1 MRCNLIAWMA
11 LAWFVAVVPAPAA
24 NAFVLV
30 VDAGHGGKD
39 VGAPGAY
46 SYEKNINLK
55 VALAFGRMV
64 EERCGDVKVVYTR
77 KKDVFLPLYERAEI
91 ANRNKADLFVSIH
104 TNALEKGKQMR
115 GFESY
120 TLGDGRS
127 HATQTNLEVA
137 RRENAVIQLEDDYEQ
152 RYVGYDPNSPESNIM
167 FEFVQDKNM
176 ERSVDFAS
184 MAQRNVC
191 AAADRPDR
199 GVHQTNLAVL
209 RLASMP
215 ACLVELGYITTP
227 SEEKLLND
235 DVQLN
240 RIVTG
245 LYNAFVEYK
254 NKHYDGIEA
263 PKIDVK
269 QPQKEPAT
277 HVESA
282 ADAPPPPPP
291 PAAEEASMPASQ
303 PVFKVQIFVS
313 KTKRDAGD
321 SAFKG
326 LTGCECYEDGALYKY
341 TYGASADY
349 NAIVRTRKEI
359 LRLFPEAFII
369 AFKDGKRVDV
379 NAAISEFK
387 QQRQQ

>member
-1 MRCNLIAWMA
+1 MIRSLFVA
-11 LAWFVAVVPAPAA
+11 LFAALLAAVVPATAA
-24 NAFVLV
+24 ERFVLV
-30 VDAGHGGKD
+30 LDAGHGGKD

-64 EERCGDVKVVYTR
+64 ETRCNDVKVVYTR
-77 KKDVFLPLYERAEI
+77 TTDVFLPLYERAEI
-91 ANRNKADLFVSIH
+91 ANKNKADLFISVH
-104 TNALEKGKQMR
+104 TNALEKGRQMR

-137 RRENAVIQLEDDYEQ
+137 RRENSVIQMEDDYEQ
-152 RYVGYDPNSPESNIM
+152 RYVGYDPNSAESNIM
-167 FEFVQDKNM
+167 FEFVQDKNL

-199 GVHQTNLAVL
+199 CVHQTNLAVL

-215 ACLVELGYITTP
+215 ACLIELGYITTP

-235 DVQLN
+235 ETQLG

-254 NKHYDGIEA
+254 NKHYDGIET
-263 PKIDVK
+263 PKIEI
-269 QPQKEPAT
+269 QPATKEPETPAVAT
-277 HVESA
+277 ANEPKKQSEQ
-282 ADAPPPPPP
+282 PTIEPQ
-291 PAAEEASMPASQ
+291 MPDGQ

-313 KTKRDAGD
+313 KARRSDGDA
-321 SAFKG
+321 AFKG
-326 LTGCECYEDGALYKY
+326 LTGCECYEDGGLYKY
-341 TYGASADY
+341 TYGASTDY
-349 NAIVRTRKEI
+349 NAVVRTRKEI
-359 LRLFPEAFII
+359 LSLFPEAFII
-369 AFKDGKRVDV
+369 AFKNGERTDV
-379 NAAISEFK
+379 NAAIGEF
-387 QQRQQ
+387 RQNKK